1 MAIFARPAGTW
12 PGPTLMGWVL
22 PGPIRNRVGYGFKK
36 KPEAGPGFIKK
47 IWDPTQ
53 NLARLNTRHLKLQK
67 YPVYIY
73 SYILIL
79 IPHFFT
85 LQQPTLTLPQS
96 SLLTSVRQS
105 LISAQSDTPSPSA
118 HAISQSD
125 TPSLP
130 QSRLPRLLTLTPNRE
145 RDTLHRDASF
155 RHISSHHTYKFYFF
169 FLFLFVSKF
178 WIWLVRKM

>member
-1 MAIFARPAGTW
+1 MLYIWLQACILGDVGVGMAIFAWPTGIR
-12 PGPTLMGWVL
+12 PGPTLMGRIL
-22 PGPIRNRVGYGFKK
+22 PGPIRNRVGYGFLKK

-53 NLARLNTRHLKLQK
+53 NLARLKTRHLKLQK

-105 LISAQSDTPSPSA
+105 LISAQSDTPSPLA
-118 HAISQSD
+118 HVISQSD
-125 TPSLP
+125 TPSVMP
-130 QSRLPRLLTLTPNRE
+130 
-145 RDTLHRDASF
+145 
-155 RHISSHHTYKFYFF
+155 SSPPHPH
-169 FLFLFVSKF
+169 SE
-178 WIWLVRKM
+178 